1 MNTCK
6 LSLKTLGPD
15 CTTIGFRFRH
25 DDPSNTLTS
34 FLHPGEDFY
43 TDVGYLE
50 AATNVYSGMAKL
62 ESGNFLTE
70 YSQGILKGEVSL
82 YHLPPV

>member
-1 MNTCK
+1 MDK
-6 LSLKTLGPD
+6 HSSLLRKFVNYGKKSFITLA
-15 CTTIGFRFRH
+15 
-25 DDPSNTLTS
+25 
-34 FLHPGEDFY
+34 PGEDFY

-70 YSQGILKGEVSL
+70 SSQGILKGEVSL
-82 YHLPPV
+82 YH

>member
-6 LSLKTLGPD
+6 LSLITLGPD
-15 CTTIGFRFRH
+15 FSTIGFRLA
-25 DDPSNTLTS
+25 DPSNNLTS

-70 YSQGILKGEVSL
+70 STQGILKGEVSL
-82 YHLPPV
+82 YH